1 MVTVTVT
8 LMISTVMMVKAAK
21 LGAAL
26 PLHYASATDV
36 ALS

>member
-8 LMISTVMMVKAAK
+8 LMISTVKAAK